1 MSDLVLFKGFDYMFV
16 GILLNLKTI
25 RKYTD
30 SESVLTVALKSMSY
44 CAAQRA
50 VIVVSAAI

>member
-1 MSDLVLFKGFDYMFV
+1 MPDLVLFIGLDYMFV

-44 CAAQRA
+44 CAAQSA
-50 VIVVSAAI
+50 VIVSAAI